1 MLTLKSPQKKT
12 KKWLFGEDQSRY
24 VVVVREKNCIE
35 KVAKDAGVFIES
47 IGSVKG
53 KGLKIEK
60 LFEISN
66 KELIN
71 MNRKFLWIVLVKCPC
86 LRKILSN

>member
-1 MLTLKSPQKKT
+1 MVIKCDLGVNIKIPPKKN
-12 KKWLFGEDQSRY
+12 KKNWLFGEDQSRY

-35 KVAKDAGVFIES
+35 KVAKDAGVSIQS

-71 MNRKFLWIVLVKCPC
+71 MNRKFFMDCF
-86 LRKILSN
+86 S